1 MAPAGLLEHAVASTG
16 IVGSSQMS
24 FQGLARLGARKHLN
38 LISLQKWDQQ
48 LGGLKIS
55 LHAAAAAT
63 APGRKNLTLGAL
75 AATAPAPE
83 LDASTQDNLKRAVAR
98 KAVELVKSGMIVG
111 LGTGSTASMAIEELG
126 KLISQNKVKD
136 VVGVATSYQ
145 SRVLARQFGVKT
157 VDLNDVNHID
167 VAFDGAD
174 EVDASMNLIK
184 GGGAAHTMEKVVDS
198 IAKQCV
204 ILIDQTK
211 VVPELGLTF
220 PLPVEVLPFALSP
233 VLRALVGLGGVP
245 EIRNAL
251 RKDGPVIT
259 DLGNMVVDVRF
270 PEGIKNPAE
279 LENKINMIPGVIEN
293 GRSPCPQKPDSQN
306 AFRKCAY
313 KVLVNENN
321 QSYAI
326 SDDLQCEDLKGVH

>member
-184 GGGAAHTMEKVVDS
+184 VTPIS
-198 IAKQCV
+198 SRCSLLIAK
-204 ILIDQTK
+204 
-211 VVPELGLTF
+211 
-220 PLPVEVLPFALSP
+220 
-233 VLRALVGLGGVP
+233 LV
-245 EIRNAL
+245 
-251 RKDGPVIT
+251 
-259 DLGNMVVDVRF
+259 
-270 PEGIKNPAE
+270 
-279 LENKINMIPGVIEN
+279 
-293 GRSPCPQKPDSQN
+293 
-306 AFRKCAY
+306 
-313 KVLVNENN
+313 
-321 QSYAI
+321 
-326 SDDLQCEDLKGVH
+326 